1 MQRIIH
7 HSPTVTAGSPAGSLW
22 PDPWRMALIGLCA
35 LILCSCRSPAG
46 GRNAM
51 APEGQDGNLSHE
63 QVGNV
68 SHGQP
73 GGETL
78 PPEAYTSVAALAA
91 CPDGCQWSPPFG
103 RQPYSQ
109 DEYLC
114 DGGDGGKQVGI
125 NAKKEIRGLKMEDT
139 VAHYDTL
146 DGRTIVEPSN
156 EVCLYSPRFG
166 AVRQVVS
173 LMADEERQK
182 IAGVHN
188 PQKLDAPTTLQV
200 PVGAKQN
207 IQAGDE
213 IAARPPVA
221 MRSKQGDGVMSS
233 AVGPRGFQNAFKVYE
248 NLAIVRLG
256 MFEESEMSVLA
267 RGSNAAIAWSN
278 TQAVQVILDHKG
290 AMATVKYD
298 NAASVY
304 TVTTPPG
311 NPRLRLCKLAS
322 TAFAKPGE
330 EVDFTIRFDN
340 TGDQPIGNVTIL
352 DSLSTR
358 LEYVPGSAQCNV
370 EAKFSTQ
377 PNEGESVVVRCD
389 VSKPLDPGQGGILRF
404 RCRVR

>member
-1 MQRIIH
+1 
-7 HSPTVTAGSPAGSLW
+7 
-22 PDPWRMALIGLCA
+22 
-35 LILCSCRSPAG
+35 
-46 GRNAM
+46 M
-51 APEGQDGNLSHE
+51 APDGQVGNLSHE
-63 QVGNV
+63 QVGNLSREQVGEPTHEQACELSCVQVGNV
-68 SHGQP
+68 SHGQS

-78 PPEAYTSVAALAA
+78 PPEAYTGAVALAA

-103 RQPYSQ
+103 RQPWSQ
-109 DEYLC
+109 NEYLC
-114 DGGDGGKQVGI
+114 DGGDGGEQVGI

-156 EVCLYSPRFG
+156 AVCLYSPRFG
-166 AVRQVVS
+166 AVRQVVG

-182 IAGVHN
+182 IAGVRG
-188 PQKLDAPTTLQV
+188 PQKLDIPTTVQV
-200 PVGAKQN
+200 PLGAKQN

-221 MRSKQGDGVMSS
+221 MRSRQGDGVMSS
-233 AVGPRGFQNAFKVYE
+233 AVGPRGFQNAFKAYE

-256 MFEESEMSVLA
+256 MFEESEMPVLA

-278 TQAVQVILDHKG
+278 TQAVQVILEHQG

-322 TAFAKPGE
+322 TAVCQTGRRGRFHDPLRQHGRPTDRQRDHPGQPQHASG
-330 EVDFTIRFDN
+330 IRSR
-340 TGDQPIGNVTIL
+340 Q
-352 DSLSTR
+352 R
-358 LEYVPGSAQCNV
+358 QCNV

-377 PNEGESVVVRCD
+377 PNEGESVIVRCD